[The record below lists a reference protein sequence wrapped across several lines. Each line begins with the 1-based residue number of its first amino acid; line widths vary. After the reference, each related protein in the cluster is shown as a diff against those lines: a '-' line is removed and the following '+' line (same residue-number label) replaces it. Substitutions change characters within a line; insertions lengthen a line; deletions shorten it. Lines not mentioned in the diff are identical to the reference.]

1 MDYYSMPFPIAE
13 SNEELEEKILSFN
26 ENVYREDVL
35 SYLDEV
41 GMMEKGDASARVV
54 DYIENFK

>member
-41 GMMEKGDASARVV
+41 GMMEK
-54 DYIENFK
+54 EMHLQEL